1 MGTSRVQW
9 SVLLK
14 NIVCNRIDES
24 DRMGSS
30 KMGYFG
36 ITVSDKQRFSW
47 DAEGANVKGIK
58 M

>member
-1 MGTSRVQW
+1 MQW